1 MTRATQ
7 HFLPTSERIGVNLG
21 NYQDL
26 RRILEL
32 CGECDEIAKIDHI
45 TFVCAPSERDAF
57 LDLFADWRSSAEYD
71 YWHDNEEAD
80 QWSSWEGES
89 DISDYETRV
98 EEMYGCCDGAGEPD
112 DPDDPYGGADLGY
125 DGVDQMRNEFACEFG
140 PPCWPKRL
148 L

>member
-7 HFLPTSERIGVNLG
+7 HFLPTIERIGVNLG

-57 LDLFADWRSSAEYD
+57 LERW
-71 YWHDNEEAD
+71 EAKG
-80 QWSSWEGES
+80 SLAMAFGRPS
-89 DISDYETRV
+89 DS
-98 EEMYGCCDGAGEPD
+98 
-112 DPDDPYGGADLGY
+112 
-125 DGVDQMRNEFACEFG
+125 
-140 PPCWPKRL
+140 L
-148 L
+148 LTTSR